1 MILVRKHLKLGS
13 RLALFSLLVQVALS
27 FGHFHALAA
36 PSDSAA
42 APQSTSAP
50 LPTKLINAVD
60 ITAQA
65 SPQQGPSK
73 HDSDQR
79 DHDGCAI
86 CAVIAIASA
95 AFFSSPP
102 VLLTPE
108 AVKLLYRSGDG
119 ESIHLKS
126 GHTSFQPRG
135 PPVS

>member
-13 RLALFSLLVQVALS
+13 RLALFSLLVQFALS

-36 PSDSAA
+36 PSDSVV
-42 APQSTSAP
+42 APSASAP
-50 LPTKLINAVD
+50 VPTTLINAVD
-60 ITAQA
+60 ITARA

-108 AVKLLYRSGDG
+108 AVKLLYRSGGG
-119 ESIHLKS
+119 EPIHLKS
-126 GHTSFQPRG
+126 AHTSFQPRG